1 LKRLLAAMLAT
12 AIACAAAT
20 TRAQDEEKAP
30 YRPTPQQVVDRM
42 LELAQVKPGDYVV
55 DLGSGDGRIVLT
67 AVKKFGARGLGVE
80 IHRGL
85 VRDARAAAERDGIS
99 DRARFEI
106 QDLFETDLR
115 DVTVLTLYLL
125 PEMNKKLAPRILEQ
139 MKPGTRVV
147 SQEWGIGDWQPDVR
161 ETVAGNEEWT
171 GWLKERGVFLWI
183 VPARIAGR
191 WQVERDGA
199 VGGFS
204 LDLAQQYQM
213 IEARD
218 ERGAV
223 PARFRPMSGSA
234 VRFTVAPPSPFAG
247 DYAGVV
253 EGNAMRGEFVASGGA
268 KGTWRAVQ
276 RGDSNP

>member
-1 LKRLLAAMLAT
+1 MSRIFAVLLAVALAGT
-12 AIACAAAT
+12 AALT
-20 TRAQDEEKAP
+20 SAQDDEKAP

-67 AVKKFGARGLGVE
+67 AVKKYGARGLGVE
-80 IHRGL
+80 IHPGL
-85 VRDARAAAERDGIS
+85 VRGAREAAARDGIA

-125 PEMNKKLAPRILEQ
+125 PEMNRKLAPKILEQ

-147 SQEWGIGDWQPDVR
+147 SQEWGIGDWQADVR
-161 ETVAGNEEWT
+161 ETVAGTEAWT

-199 VGGFS
+199 PGGFP
-204 LDLAQQYQM
+204 LDLAQHYQM
-213 IEARD
+213 IEASE

-223 PARFRPMSGSA
+223 VAQFRPVNGTA
-234 VRFTVAPPSPFAG
+234 VRFMVSAPSPFAG
-247 DYAGVV
+247 DYAGVAD
-253 EGNAMRGEFVASGGA
+253 GGAMRGEFTAPGGA
-268 KGTWRAVQ
+268 KGSWRAVR
-276 RGDSNP
+276 RGESNR

>member
-1 LKRLLAAMLAT
+1 MRRIAAALLVATLAAV
-12 AIACAAAT
+12 AAP
-20 TRAQDEEKAP
+20 TRGQDEEKAP

-67 AVKKFGARGLGVE
+67 AAKKFGARGLGVE
-80 IHRGL
+80 IDRGL
-85 VRDARAAAERDGIS
+85 VRDARAAAARDGIS

-125 PEMNKKLAPRILEQ
+125 PEMNRKLAPRILEQ

-147 SQEWGIGDWQPDVR
+147 SQEWGIGDWQPEVR
-161 ETVAGNEEWT
+161 ETVAGTEEWT
-171 GWLKERGVFLWI
+171 GWVKERGVFLWI

-199 VGGFS
+199 AGGFA
-204 LDLAQQYQM
+204 LDLWQEYQM

-218 ERGAV
+218 DRGGV
-223 PARFRPMSGSA
+223 SARFRPIKGA
-234 VRFTVAPPSPFAG
+234 DVRFTVAPPSPFAG
-247 DYAGVV
+247 DYAGVAD
-253 EGNAMRGEFVASGGA
+253 GGAMGGEFVAPSGA
-268 KGTWRAVQ
+268 KGTWRAVR
-276 RGDSNP
+276 RGDASR

>member
-1 LKRLLAAMLAT
+1 VKRFLATLLAATLAF
-12 AIACAAAT
+12 AAPLAG
-20 TRAQDEEKAP
+20 AQDEEKAP
-30 YRPTPQQVVDRM
+30 YRPTPQEVVDRM
-42 LELAQVKPGDYVV
+42 LELADVKPGDYVV

-67 AVKKFGARGLGVE
+67 AVKKYGARGLGVE

-106 QDLFETDLR
+106 QDLFETDLT

-125 PEMNKKLAPRILEQ
+125 PDMNRKLAPKILEQ

-161 ETVAGNEEWT
+161 ESVAGTEAWT
-171 GWLKERGVFLWI
+171 GWVKERGVFLWI

-191 WQVERDGA
+191 WQVERNA
-199 VGGFS
+199 TGGSFP
-204 LDLAQQYQM
+204 LDLVQHYQV

-218 ERGAV
+218 ERGAI
-223 PARFRPMSGSA
+223 PAQFRPVKGSA
-234 VRFTVAPPSPFAG
+234 VRFDVSSPSLFAG
-247 DYAGVV
+247 DYVGVV
-253 EGNAMRGEFVASGGA
+253 EGAAMRGEFVAPGGA
-268 KGTWRAVQ
+268 RGTWRAV
-276 RGDSNP
+276 RLGDASR

>member
-1 LKRLLAAMLAT
+1 LKRIAAALIVAMLAL
-12 AIACAAAT
+12 AVAPA
-20 TRAQDEEKAP
+20 RGQDEEKAP
-30 YRPTPQQVVDRM
+30 YRPTPPQVVDRM

-67 AVKKFGARGLGVE
+67 AVKKYGARGLGVE

-125 PEMNKKLAPRILEQ
+125 PDMNRKLAPKILEQ

-161 ETVAGNEEWT
+161 ETVAGTEEWT
-171 GWLKERGVFLWI
+171 GWVKDRGVFLWI

-199 VGGFS
+199 GGSFA
-204 LDLAQQYQM
+204 LDLAQHYQM

-218 ERGAV
+218 ERGAI
-223 PARFRPMSGSA
+223 PAQFRPVKGTA
-234 VRFTVAPPSPFAG
+234 VRFAVPPPSPFAG
-247 DYAGVV
+247 DYVGVV
-253 EGNAMRGEFVASGGA
+253 EGAAMRGEFVAPGGA
-268 KGTWRAVQ
+268 KGSWRAVH
-276 RGDSNP
+276 RGDAGR